1 MKVRDSK
8 TPKVVVYHSFNEKET
23 KVIIDQDQIMRECKR
38 TMKMLHPDKKVEV
51 VQFGGLW

>member
-8 TPKVVVYHSFNEKET
+8 TPKVVVYHSFNEEET
-23 KVIIDQDQIMRECKR
+23 KVIIDQDQIIRECKR
-38 TMKMLHPDKKVEV
+38 MMKKLHPDKKVEV

>member
-38 TMKMLHPDKKVEV
+38 TMKRLHPDKKVEV

>member
-38 TMKMLHPDKKVEV
+38 TMKKLHQTKR
-51 VQFGGLW
+51 LR